1 MFENINVV
9 QSAISAFNNAAL
21 AGPAFLWWA
30 ILSLPLM
37 AVVWVYGNDLIEKIG
52 WSRRNLN
59 EKCAL
64 YSVAFAA
71 AWVVLFGGN
80 YGVLRDWVSVLP
92 YLTAVILFLSSMFI
106 TSHTNHTSGLRQL
119 KQMSR
124 LHRWATIAILFS
136 IMVIIGLS
144 DTHTWWSPFMQVGA
158 AITGYMIGRYSHT
171 KMRPVSGSL
180 LILMTITTAILMQ
193 PEFFRFGMLG
203 GLTLFHLAGLL
214 SVGVAA
220 TATVALRNVQ
230 PRAKISHSVYI
241 KLKWLA
247 RFVVALC
254 AVLFVMTES
263 VPMFFAI
270 LGVCLVSFALSIYNS
285 EHTSD
290 ALGNLM
296 FAIALFAFGV
306 ITTLPVISAFG
317 VLLWK
322 SNPHDN
328 FWREIR
334 FLL

>member
-9 QSAISAFNNAAL
+9 QSAVSAFNNAAL

-37 AVVWVYGNDLIEKIG
+37 ALVWFYGNELIEKIG
-52 WSRRNLN
+52 WSRHNLT

-64 YSVAFAA
+64 YSVAFAVV
-71 AWVVLFGGN
+71 WVILFGGN

-106 TSHTNHTSGLRQL
+106 TSHTNHTFGFRQL

-124 LHRWATIAILFS
+124 ARRWATIAIIFS
-136 IMVIIGLS
+136 IMAIIGLS
-144 DTHTWWSPFMQVGA
+144 DTHTWWAPFMQIGA
-158 AITGYMIGRYSHT
+158 AIIGYLIGRYAHA

-230 PRAKISHSVYI
+230 PRAKISHSAYI

-247 RFVVALC
+247 RFIAALC
-254 AVLFVMTES
+254 IVLFVMTES
-263 VPMFFAI
+263 VPMFFAT
-270 LGVCLVSFALSIYNS
+270 LGVCLVSFALSIYHL
-285 EHTSD
+285 ERKSD

-296 FAIALFAFGV
+296 FAITLFAFGV
-306 ITTLPVISAFG
+306 ITTLPVISALG

-328 FWREIR
+328 VWREVK